1 MSLLSK
7 PVRVDDEKD
16 KEEFQ
21 GVAMLHVSRQ
31 SIFLRVYLTL
41 RQGHLE
47 FIDGNN
53 AREMQLDFAGI
64 QFMETGSVYGF
75 AQDPGC
81 VIAHFILS

>member
-81 VIAHFILS
+81 VLANFLLS